1 VEGNGIHCF
10 SDATRGVLAV
20 SERAETRKKILA
32 IADRMILLFIHTGLK
47 SASREMVEKWAA
59 EIEAA
64 LKEKK

>member
-1 VEGNGIHCF
+1 
-10 SDATRGVLAV
+10 
-20 SERAETRKKILA
+20 
-32 IADRMILLFIHTGLK
+32 MILLFIHTGLK